1 MEQLKKAQTYDVP
14 KKLRKTLGKDEYA
27 IYRLLNS
34 FDEKG
39 KFHGRDHSIP
49 VTDVIMDP
57 KSGEPVTIG
66 YVERILP
73 GGKVKFGQIWFDTGS
88 LCQIIVMPGVAGHNL
103 YNYLENSNYN
113 ISNPNRDTTI
123 HPSFERVSSTKGV
136 QESRDK
142 NANIRLAMN
151 AAANFS
157 NEEVLEFVRSNKDK
171 VKIRIVM
178 LPDGKP
184 DFDTIRN
191 QIENFSK
198 MEPKRFLGMVVSKP
212 VDETEDGIA
221 SIVDQAIT
229 DKKISFDPETHQFFN
244 KTGKG
249 VFTASNGDVFKAK
262 VEFASFLATKA
273 GDKLKRTL
281 I

>member
-57 KSGEPVTIG
+57 EAGEPVTIG
-66 YVERILP
+66 YVERVLP
-73 GGKVKFGQIWFDTGS
+73 GGKVKFGSIWFDTGS

-123 HPSFERVSSTKGV
+123 HPSFERVASTKGV

-142 NANIRLAMN
+142 NRSIILAMN
-151 AAANFS
+151 AATNFS
-157 NEEVLEFVRSNKDK
+157 NEEVLDFVRSNKDK
-171 VKIRIVM
+171 VKIRIVN

-198 MEPKRFLGMVVSKP
+198 LEPKRFLGMVVNKP
-212 VDETEDGIA
+212 VDETDDGIR
-221 SIVDQAIT
+221 SIVDQAV
-229 DKKISFDPETHQFFN
+229 KEGKLSFDVESKQFYN
-244 KTGKG
+244 KVGKG
-249 VFTASNGDVFKAK
+249 VFTASNGDQFKAK
-262 VEFASFLATKA
+262 EELAGFLATKA
-273 GDKLKRTL
+273 GDKLKKLL